1 MPTEPKLSVRHGMV
15 FKIQTDSVLW
25 RMFRR
30 IDPVAVEVKPLRYG
44 IRVGC
49 DFTSPATAFS
59 AADQAI

>member
-1 MPTEPKLSVRHGMV
+1 MV